1 MRNAVLGGKI
11 TKVFTVKTGVKAQM
25 ELPDGANIFI
35 QVSWDGATADRI
47 KESEGKNIVLVGTL
61 RFKKDI
67 KFPVYEVNI
76 LLNGGGFV
84 VLEGNLTRDAELKYS
99 QNGKQMADFSIAVNH
114 GWGERKETDFVSCRM
129 FGNDKEKN
137 PAVTMAEKGAKGRKI
152 LVAGYLSQNEKDGK
166 VYNNIIVDE
175 YRFLEAPKKQ
185 QSSTDD
191 YDQWANAGTNNV
203 TDDEIPF

>member
-1 MRNAVLGGKI
+1 M
-11 TKVFTVKTGVKAQM
+11 
-25 ELPDGANIFI
+25 
-35 QVSWDGATADRI
+35 
-47 KESEGKNIVLVGTL
+47 
-61 RFKKDI
+61 
-67 KFPVYEVNI
+67 YEVNI